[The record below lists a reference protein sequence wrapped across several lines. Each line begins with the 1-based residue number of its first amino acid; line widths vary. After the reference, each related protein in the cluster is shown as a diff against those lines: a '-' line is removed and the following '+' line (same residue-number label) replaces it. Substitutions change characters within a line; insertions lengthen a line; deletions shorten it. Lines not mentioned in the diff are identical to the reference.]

1 MTMSLLMLFSMAF
14 NPLRASLQEDWQ
26 KPNPSNSTTVQRSI
40 AETRFIA
47 GEYGVHLAPK
57 RLSRREQLALK
68 LTLLQAGEE

>member
-1 MTMSLLMLFSMAF
+1 MTISLFMVFSMAF
-14 NPLRASLQEDWQ
+14 NPLWASLQEDWQ
-26 KPNPSNSTTVQRSI
+26 KPNPTITSTVQRSI